1 MCTVMGAPVWRW
13 ARATARMTRATP
25 SVMPWWSMAHLR
37 KAALT
42 PVPAMPSVMSLTNM
56 STIGSGT
63 SMPSAADRAGPR

>member
-1 MCTVMGAPVWRW
+1 MWRC

-42 PVPAMPSVMSLTNM
+42 PVPAMPSVMSATNM

-63 SMPSAADRAGPR
+63 SMPTAADSAGPR